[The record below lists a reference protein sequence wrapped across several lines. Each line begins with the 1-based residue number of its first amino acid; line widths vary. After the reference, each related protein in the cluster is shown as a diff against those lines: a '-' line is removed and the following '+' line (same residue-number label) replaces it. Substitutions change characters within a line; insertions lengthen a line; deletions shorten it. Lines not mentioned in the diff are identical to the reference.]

1 MLVGLVPADLSG
13 SPRDVV
19 EQPWL
24 PWVGVVVF
32 ALGAAIHFS
41 APRNAV
47 GWLLLVVLSA
57 FAAQRAAASVFGVHP
72 SGFFGALVATPLA
85 YLIQLRFKG
94 PPAAVTF
101 LPSFWMLVPGSL
113 GLLSVTRMFGDR
125 ESGVDELVLVIF
137 SVVSIALGTLVG
149 ASMYRWLT
157 ERYGWW
163 QLQLGRAGKYFRR
176 DGKRRPGS
184 TPKDH

>member
-1 MLVGLVPADLSG
+1 
-13 SPRDVV
+13 
-19 EQPWL
+19 
-24 PWVGVVVF
+24 
-32 ALGAAIHFS
+32 
-41 APRNAV
+41 
-47 GWLLLVVLSA
+47 
-57 FAAQRAAASVFGVHP
+57 
-72 SGFFGALVATPLA
+72 
-85 YLIQLRFKG
+85 
-94 PPAAVTF
+94 VTF

-176 DGKRRPGS
+176 DDKRRHGS
-184 TPKDH
+184 APKDH